1 MGKRGPPKTP
11 SVILQLRG
19 SPRGKRETSEPKPD
33 TTTKP
38 KPPAWLR
45 ADALPVYR
53 LLSKQLHAMGVLGLT
68 DQVSLARYVTL
79 LVRWVEA
86 ETFLEKH
93 GQTWLKRGRSPGKD
107 KRGRRKPG
115 PIIETRIYP
124 QVRIAK
130 GLGEELSKL
139 EDRLGLSPS
148 ARANMVV
155 NVPGVAGKDARS
167 RKARHFA

>member
-11 SVILQLRG
+11 STVLQLRG
-19 SPRGKRETSEPKPD
+19 SPRGNRATSEPKPD
-33 TTTKP
+33 TKTKP
-38 KPPAWLR
+38 KAPAWLR
-45 ADALPVYR
+45 ADARAVYQA
-53 LLSKQLHAMGVLGLT
+53 LSRQLHGMGVLGLT
-68 DQVSLARYVTL
+68 DQVALARYATV
-79 LVRWVEA
+79 LVRWIEA

-107 KRGRRKPG
+107 KLGRRKPG
-115 PIIETRIYP
+115 PILETRIYP

-130 GLGEELSKL
+130 SLSEELTKL

-148 ARANMVV
+148 ARANLIA
-155 NVPGVAGKDARS
+155 NVPGAGRTNGDP